1 MENRLLKHIDHLID
15 RYPKLVVCKED
26 IIKAYQLLEEAYGM
40 GRKLLVSGN
49 GGSASDSEHIVGELM
64 KEFKLKRNVYGRTNI
79 TESADFSAVGERME
93 EIDPEMGAVLR
104 ENLQGA
110 LPAIC
115 LTGHS
120 ALTTAFMNDANADL
134 VFAQQVN
141 GYGKPGDVYLGIST
155 SGNSKNVLYA
165 AVTAKSKGLKV
176 IGLTGAKE
184 SKLMK
189 FADVCIRVPETE
201 TYKIQE
207 LHLPVYHC
215 LCLML
220 EERFFAL
227 C

>member
-1 MENRLLKHIDHLID
+1 MDNRLEIHLNHLID
-15 RYPKLVVCKED
+15 RYPKLIVCRED
-26 IIKAYQLLEEAYGM
+26 IVKAYGILEEAYLL

-64 KEFKLKRNVYGRTNI
+64 KEFKLKRKVFNDQ
-79 TESADFSAVGERME
+79 ADALKS
-93 EIDPEMGAVLR
+93 IDSELGLVLA

-110 LPAIC
+110 LPAIS
-115 LTGHS
+115 LTGHFS
-120 ALTTAFMNDANADL
+120 LTTAFMNDAMPEL

-165 AVTAKSKGLKV
+165 AVNAKAKGLKV
-176 IGLTGAKE
+176 IGLTGEKE

-189 FADVCIRVPETE
+189 YADVCIRVPETE

-220 EERFFAL
+220 EDKFFGV
-227 C
+227 